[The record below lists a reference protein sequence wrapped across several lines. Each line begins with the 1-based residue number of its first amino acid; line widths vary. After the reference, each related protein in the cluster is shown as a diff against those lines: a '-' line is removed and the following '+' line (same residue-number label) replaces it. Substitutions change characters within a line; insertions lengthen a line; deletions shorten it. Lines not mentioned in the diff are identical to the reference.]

1 MYCGALNVPK
11 GRRRGTAAEC
21 AAKRQVRYYGIEK
34 LDPSLLKKLVQLDT
48 VTQIE
53 KEQLKLSKL
62 DFKAKKLLDNIK
74 ITKLIMEKNI
84 TDKERKKYNTRLN
97 KYLKERD
104 ILVPKFNKQRDLVR
118 SLKDQR

>member
-11 GRRRGTAAEC
+11 GRRRGTSAEC
-21 AAKRQVRYYGIEK
+21 VAKRQVRYYGIEK